1 MATLSD
7 LHMEMGRFL
16 TESSQVE
23 NMMHVLFS
31 VAQKEH
37 PSRDAFAYFNGK
49 TFGGKINAFKGVCNA
64 YPFSDKHRTL
74 LTEVY
79 AELDRLLPK
88 RNFIVHG
95 ITYQMGIG
103 EQLPQPYRIGMTK
116 GDKNFMNNAIANNL
130 EGPHVFTTSGISDVT
145 EEFISLRGVLA
156 TVVLETIE
164 PLANS
169 AAQS

>member
-1 MATLSD
+1 MATLSE
-7 LHMEMGRFL
+7 LHTEMGRFL

-23 NMMHVLFS
+23 NMMYLLFS

-37 PSRDAFAYFNGK
+37 PPRDAFVYFNGK
-49 TFGGKINAFKGVCNA
+49 TFGGKIDAFKEACDA
-64 YPFSDKHRTL
+64 YPFSEKHRVL
-74 LTEVY
+74 LTQAY

-95 ITYQMGIG
+95 TTYQMGIG
-103 EQLPQPYRIGMTK
+103 EKLPQPYRIGMTK

-145 EEFISLRGVLA
+145 DEFISLRGILA
-156 TVVLETIE
+156 TVALETIE
-164 PLANS
+164 PLAKPT
-169 AAQS
+169 ARA